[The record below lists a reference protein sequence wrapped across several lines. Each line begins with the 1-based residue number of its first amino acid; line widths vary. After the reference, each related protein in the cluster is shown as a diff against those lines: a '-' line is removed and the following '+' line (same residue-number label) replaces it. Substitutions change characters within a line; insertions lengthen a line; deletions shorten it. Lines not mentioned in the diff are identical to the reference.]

1 MNLLQDK
8 VAIITGS
15 GRGIGAAAAKLYA
28 QQGAKVVVSDIDPQ
42 PANETAA
49 AIKAAG
55 GTAIAVPADVTDAAA
70 IQKLI
75 DDTVGAF
82 GGIDILVNNAG
93 YTWDGMIHKM
103 TDEQWDAMLAI
114 HLTAPFK
121 IIRAAIPYMRDV
133 AKQEIAETGSA
144 KARKIVNV
152 SSTTGTRGN
161 IGQANYASGKAGVIG
176 LTRTLAKEW
185 GAFNIQVNAVAFGFM
200 DTRLTQSDA
209 EGDFTERDGSKIKLG
224 MPDKVRDMIF
234 NTDSDEAPRH
244 GRRSGGRA
252 GLLRQRLGE
261 LRLRAG
267 ARSRGRDV
275 NDDPRSA
282 RTKPLRLCRLVQAK
296 IASAS
301 SGDLVSVTLTSKLPR
316 RTAAAF

>member
-55 GTAIAVPADVTDAAA
+55 GTAIAVPADVTDAGA
-70 IQKLI
+70 IQRLV
-75 DDTVGAF
+75 DETVNAF

-133 AKQEIAETGSA
+133 AKREIAATGSA

-234 NTDSDEAPRH
+234 NQIPMKRPGTVDEAA
-244 GRRSGGRA
+244 GVLVFFGSDWANYVSGQVLEVA
-252 GLLRQRLGE
+252 GGM
-261 LRLRAG
+261 
-267 ARSRGRDV
+267 
-275 NDDPRSA
+275 
-282 RTKPLRLCRLVQAK
+282 
-296 IASAS
+296 
-301 SGDLVSVTLTSKLPR
+301 
-316 RTAAAF
+316 